1 MRLSFPLLMAD
12 VGETVAMMRSSK
24 LEICDSEAEVKVQLV
39 LRQPLL
45 VVSWESSD
53 LRKRKE

>member
-1 MRLSFPLLMAD
+1 MAD

-39 LRQPLL
+39 LRQLL